1 LSGFTQLLFLV
12 AVVIGVIAL
21 LAAMKP
27 VFFKMAV
34 RNISRRK
41 RYSAIVI
48 AGLMIA
54 TAMIS
59 GSLVVGDTLDYLIR
73 QDVFESTGEVDIV
86 ITAMDTAGDRTY
98 FNQSIAYDL
107 AADMEAGGLPH
118 VDGVAPAI
126 WEVVSIINPR
136 VNASAPQAGLLAY
149 DPQLTVN
156 QLLYEDGTEIDPAD
170 VTGGRSVINPEL
182 ADEID
187 AVVGDTLMVISSSGM
202 PVMLEVSA
210 IAKDTGMARWYNSQ
224 TVFLDL
230 TYAQESVFLTPQM
243 INKIDVSAEGT
254 KETGYLVTD
263 LAVEDIEA
271 ALPAGLEFDLSTEK
285 KDGIE
290 TAETVS
296 DMVSQIFMVMS
307 SFAIIAGVALI
318 INIFVML
325 AEERKPEMGISRAIG
340 MQRGHLTQSFMFEGT
355 VYAVI
360 ASVIGAFAGLIIA
373 WVMVLLFAQM
383 FASTGMSLTFRFDW
397 DSLGVAACG
406 GLLITLLTVIVAS
419 WRVSKLNI
427 VRAIRDIPEPVL
439 AKSEKRFFFTGIA
452 GLVFGL
458 LLTFM
463 GDVSEQM
470 ALLYSGPCLM
480 VLGGALVGVRYF
492 SPRLPFTL
500 AGLFMIFWTLDPLNW
515 DLIGRIFGSAE
526 GNIEM
531 FIVTGVLLVTGGVLI
546 IMFNSD
552 LMLEGMMR
560 MVRRNRSLLP
570 VFKIA
575 VSYPMNKKF
584 RTALSLFIF
593 ALIMF
598 TVIVVM
604 MIASFQR
611 ESVTTMTQQYSGGYD
626 IIGYT
631 IRDLDDA
638 NLSLGVE
645 TLEQRLG
652 TDVVSRADTAV
663 TAPVT
668 LVNGNDTRR
677 TMVIGYPEEMLAEG
691 RFSLAA
697 RSDDYDSDQAAW
709 AALSENSSLA
719 IMDGTA
725 LQSMFATSYGTF
737 YVDVGDEMTALA
749 QDGGSHQM
757 KVIGIMDQMFV
768 GGMFVSASA
777 ADEIAPVLD
786 RTLFYIELAHGLDM
800 TADDASKEIERTFVE
815 YGMITVVVKDL
826 VEEFMSMS
834 SSIMQ
839 LMEVFLGIGLIV
851 GITGLGIITIRNI
864 AERRQEIGVMRAI
877 GYQRNM
883 VLSTFMIETSFISLL
898 GILLGLVLG
907 LSLSYQMW
915 EWGGFKESSPFVIP
929 WWEVALIVSIAFGI
943 TLLSTTPPSR
953 RAARLAP
960 AEALRRVD

>member
-21 LAAMKP
+21 LAVRKP
-27 VFFKMAV
+27 VFFRMAI

-41 RYSAIVI
+41 RYSAIVV

-107 AADMEAGGLPH
+107 AGEMNAGGLPH

-136 VNASAPQAGLLAY
+136 LNASAPQAGLLAY

-156 QLLYEDGTEIDPAD
+156 HLLYEDGTEIDPAD
-170 VTGGRSVINPEL
+170 VTGGRTVINPEL
-182 ADEID
+182 AEEID
-187 AVVGDTLMVISSSGM
+187 AEVGDTLVVISSSGL

-210 IAKDTGMARWYNSQ
+210 IAQDTGMARWYSSQ

-263 LAVEDIEA
+263 QAVEELKA
-271 ALPAGLEFDLSTEK
+271 ALPAGLEFDLGTDK
-285 KDGIE
+285 QDGIE

-360 ASVIGAFAGLIIA
+360 ASVVGAFVGLIIA

-383 FASTGMSLTFRFDW
+383 FAGAGMSLTFRFEW

-406 GLLITLLTVIVAS
+406 GLLITLLTVVVAS

-439 AKSEKRFFFTGIA
+439 AKSEKRYFFTGIA
-452 GLVFGL
+452 GVASGL
-458 LLTFM
+458 LLTLM
-463 GDVSEQM
+463 GDASEQM

-480 VLGGALVGVRYF
+480 TLGGALVAVRYF
-492 SPRLPFTL
+492 NPRLPFTL
-500 AGLFMIFWTLDPLNW
+500 AGAFMIFWTLDPLNW

-570 VFKIA
+570 VFKVA

-638 NLSLGVE
+638 NLSLGVDA
-645 TLEQRLG
+645 LEQRLE
-652 TDVVSRADTAV
+652 TDVVSRADIAV

-668 LVNGNDTRR
+668 LVSGNATRR
-677 TMVIGYPEEMLAEG
+677 TMLIGYPEEMLAEG

-709 AALSENSSLA
+709 TALSENSSLA
-719 IMDGTA
+719 ILDGTA

-737 YVDVGDEMTALA
+737 YVDVGDEVAAST
-749 QDGGSHQM
+749 QDGSTHQM
-757 KVIGIMDQMFV
+757 KVIGIMDQLFV

-786 RTLFYIELAHGLDM
+786 RTLFYIELAHGLDL

-815 YGMITVVVKDL
+815 YGMITIVVKDL

-834 SSIMQ
+834 SSMMQ

-883 VLSTFMIETSFISLL
+883 VLSTFMIETSFVSLL
-898 GILLGLVLG
+898 GIFLGLVLG

-915 EWGGFKESSPFVIP
+915 EWGGFKESAPFVIP
-929 WWEVALIVSIAFGI
+929 WWEIALIVSIAFGI